1 MPRINDIAEL
11 ADALG
16 LSPETLKRYMAGS
29 LGKSSG
35 QAVDKRWQQH
45 FGGGRFASARFGL
58 KTPKTLGDALAILEE
73 RTSPAPETDPEAGQ
87 QQRVG
92 SSRRKPAPDHK
103 PYQPT
108 RGTEDDEPHFTD
120 EFLVPTS
127 SNVFSYQYFRR
138 PHDRLGIL
146 YVTFKGSHINP
157 DAVRIGR
164 VKKGKSTSRNQLIGN
179 LGSTVGGKKSYRPGA
194 NEDSRGPTY
203 AYYDVPAEVFARMKA
218 AASKGKFVWDALR
231 VRGTIYGHRYRY
243 SLVTGSPTDEGKPYI
258 PRKATAGGFRTR
270 SLADQGVG
278 KRGFRTSTLPASR
291 LGGGFSSRRAP

>member
-1 MPRINDIAEL
+1 MPRIRDIATL
-11 ADALG
+11 ADQLG
-16 LSPETLKRYMAGS
+16 LSPETLKRYIAGT

-35 QAVDKRWQQH
+35 QSVDKRWEQH
-45 FGGGRFASARFGL
+45 FGGGRFAAARFGL
-58 KTPKTLGDALAILEE
+58 KTPKTLGDALAMLE
-73 RTSPAPETDPEAGQ
+73 RQTSPAPETDPEADQ

-92 SSRRKPAPDHK
+92 STRRAPAHK
-103 PYQPT
+103 PYAPT
-108 RGTEDDEPHFTD
+108 RGAEDEEPHFSD
-120 EFLVPTS
+120 EFLVPSS

-157 DAVRIGR
+157 DAVRVGR
-164 VKKGKSTSRNQLIGN
+164 VKKGKSTSRSQLIGN
-179 LGSTVGGKKSYRPGA
+179 LGSTVGGKKGYRPGA
-194 NEDSRGPTY
+194 NEDSRGATY

-258 PRKATAGGFRTR
+258 PRRATSTGFRTR
-270 SLADQGVG
+270 SLADPGTG

-291 LGGGFSSRRAP
+291 LGGGFTTRRAP